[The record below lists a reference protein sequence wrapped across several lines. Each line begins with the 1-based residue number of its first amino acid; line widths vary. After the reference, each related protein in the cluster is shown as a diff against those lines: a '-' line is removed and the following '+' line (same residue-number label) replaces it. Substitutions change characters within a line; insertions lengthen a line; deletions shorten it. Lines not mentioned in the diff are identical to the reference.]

1 MKIFPVAQGA
11 VALAITSF
19 LLAPAPARA
28 AEALTGVTAVASRAS
43 SDYIRVKLADG
54 SYQPEFYSLGKGGK
68 WGGNIS
74 DATVDKLQFLDVA
87 HVVAGPLADQNFV
100 PATDPAKTKLLIM
113 VYWGTT
119 QVPGPSSDSMAYDQL
134 SAAQANLA
142 SFNGPSVAPSGNTPK
157 GGNTGVTSDAAESA
171 LSGAMAMLSVENEQ
185 RDRLDFKNA
194 QMLGYDS
201 EGVIGTD
208 YGNNLKGTAF
218 AAKRDT
224 LVAEIEENRYFVVLM
239 AYDFQLLWKQKKH
252 KLLWETRF
260 SISERHNEFDKALPA
275 MAQYASRYFG
285 QDTHGLLRAQVLEGH
300 VDVGEV
306 KSLGEVAPPQK

>member
-1 MKIFPVAQGA
+1 MRRERHEPVAREVHG
-11 VALAITSF
+11 
-19 LLAPAPARA
+19 
-28 AEALTGVTAVASRAS
+28 
-43 SDYIRVKLADG
+43 
-54 SYQPEFYSLGKGGK
+54 EFVRR
-68 WGGNIS
+68 
-74 DATVDKLQFLDVA
+74 T
-87 HVVAGPLADQNFV
+87 
-100 PATDPAKTKLLIM
+100 
-113 VYWGTT
+113 
-119 QVPGPSSDSMAYDQL
+119 
-134 SAAQANLA
+134 
-142 SFNGPSVAPSGNTPK
+142 
-157 GGNTGVTSDAAESA
+157 
-171 LSGAMAMLSVENEQ
+171 Q